1 MTDTKPTEDRNE
13 KEKEEGYERTWYQVL
28 LFVGGIVLFGL
39 VLGLILHLYIDPQNS
54 TEKKDLVQAL
64 ALIMAGVA
72 GAIGV
77 YFTWRGQRQTQ
88 EEQEL
93 EAVRVKLEDPCVLA
107 HIPQVVCTSPSIYG
121 MG

>member
-1 MTDTKPTEDRNE
+1 MTLLLD
-13 KEKEEGYERTWYQVL
+13 WYINP
-28 LFVGGIVLFGL
+28 G
-39 VLGLILHLYIDPQNS
+39 DPS
-54 TEKKDLVQAL
+54 EKKDLVQAL

-93 EAVRVKLEDPCVLA
+93 EAVRVKLEDPCVLGDGA
-107 HIPQVVCTSPSIYG
+107 LNIFGSTFGLLGLYLH
-121 MG
+121 

>member
-1 MTDTKPTEDRNE
+1 MASLLD
-13 KEKEEGYERTWYQVL
+13 WYINP
-28 LFVGGIVLFGL
+28 G
-39 VLGLILHLYIDPQNS
+39 DPS
-54 TEKKDLVQAL
+54 EKKDLVQAL

-93 EAVRVKLEDPCVLA
+93 EAVRVKLEDPCVLEDGA
-107 HIPQVVCTSPSIYG
+107 LDIFGSTFGLLGLYLD
-121 MG
+121 